1 MLGSVVTQDRSSEV
15 SKISTRLRDAIL
27 GSWQEKRTR
36 ARPTLCPQE
45 NISDEFW
52 LYASETKQWCPRL
65 YAYASLFDSVP
76 QERSAEDLW
85 NMGQGTAYHSLFQN
99 SILPVT
105 FGKGFEG
112 DWTSRG
118 KAASLALAMKTQ
130 LESFPQDG
138 EKRIVECGY
147 GAFDF
152 QQGAQYL
159 EPKIRLPDYRM
170 VVKVDGIIRWP
181 DGAEVLELKTEKSS
195 ARDQL
200 EVGLG
205 GGPRAY
211 HVEQVHIGMFAT
223 GIHRARIVYIFKG
236 ESSLSNSL
244 LEHEIPYD
252 EAIIS
257 RLIAKA
263 KDCVA
268 AVKACDDLRG
278 GKSWEEMAANPAL
291 QDTESRI
298 KWIDERFK
306 RDNDCPMKS
315 KGKARY
321 CAGRDLCFWK
331 KPKAA

>member
-1 MLGSVVTQDRSSEV
+1 MLGNVVTQDRPSEV

-27 GSWQEKRTR
+27 ENWAETRDGS
-36 ARPTLCPQE
+36 RPTLCPQGK
-45 NISDEFW
+45 ISDEFW
-52 LYASETKQWCPRL
+52 LNASETKQWCPRL
-65 YAYASLFDSVP
+65 YAYASLFDSA
-76 QERSAEDLW
+76 QQIRSAEDLW
-85 NMGQGTAYHSLFQN
+85 NMGQGTAYHNLFQN

-105 FGKGFEG
+105 FKTCFEG
-112 DWTSRG
+112 DWTSNEPYIQAETAQRLG
-118 KAASLALAMKTQ
+118 FELSKN
-130 LESFPQDG
+130 DG
-138 EKRIVECGY
+138 EKRIIECGY

-152 QQGAQYL
+152 QRGARYL
-159 EPKIRLPDYRM
+159 EPKIRMPDYRM

-205 GGPRAY
+205 GGPRAH

-321 CAGRDLCFWK
+321 CAARDLCFWK
-331 KPKAA
+331 KPKTA